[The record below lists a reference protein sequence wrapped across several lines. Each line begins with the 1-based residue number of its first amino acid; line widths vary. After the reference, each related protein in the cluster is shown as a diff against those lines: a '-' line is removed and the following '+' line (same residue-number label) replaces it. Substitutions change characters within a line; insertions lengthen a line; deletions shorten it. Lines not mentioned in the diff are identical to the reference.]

1 MLQEKLDRENKAPPL
16 KFKKSHF
23 VNNPKLKEKIR
34 IGEPMFKTDARHDE
48 ARAGYT
54 QLLKKLN

>member
-54 QLLKKLN
+54 